1 MSESVGGS
9 VVVMDAP
16 TRTKTLSRLER
27 TNMETPPR
35 HSDAEIRDKTKTVY
49 IKEKLGQ
56 NKRN

>member
-1 MSESVGGS
+1 MNESVGGS

-35 HSDAEIRDKTKTVY
+35 HSDAEITTKQTLY
-49 IKEKLGQ
+49 TSKK
-56 NKRN
+56 N